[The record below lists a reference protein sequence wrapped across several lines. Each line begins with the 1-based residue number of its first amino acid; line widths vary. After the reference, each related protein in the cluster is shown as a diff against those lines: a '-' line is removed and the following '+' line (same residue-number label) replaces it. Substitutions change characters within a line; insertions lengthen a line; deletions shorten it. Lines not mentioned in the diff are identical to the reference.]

1 MGEGSSGGF
10 ICVDAVRAPLPLP
23 LCILCM
29 SLCGLVPVSLLG
41 VGAREDLREDD
52 REEDCEESSTSLQK
66 ASFKRGCKTSGGEAA
81 VGVGVVDVEARIGEA
96 SDGGTNVDRE
106 DAGGGD
112 IS

>member
-1 MGEGSSGGF
+1 MGGGSSGGF

-23 LCILCM
+23 LCM

-81 VGVGVVDVEARIGEA
+81 VGVGVIVEARIGEA